1 MESVTPRSSSSE
13 ESPNWLDLPPEVT
26 AAILRKVG
34 VVDILNNVQLVC
46 TYWHT
51 ICKDPS
57 MWRSIDLVS
66 TAHLHDSFNIQK
78 LARYVVGRSRGQ
90 LVDISIGGYP
100 NDAFIYELAYVSS
113 CQLRRLRIVSC
124 CFTKDLLKQVA
135 SKFPTLEE
143 LEVQTTPLS
152 VAAVEAIG
160 RCCPRLKTF
169 KCNVFKYIHGQAYHD
184 DLVKM
189 VAKTMPKLN
198 HLELLRT
205 KITNAGL
212 KAILDGSPSLET
224 LGLCSSYLCNLQ
236 VDDLGEVYS
245 ARYKKIV
252 RYKEEP
258 VAVHRYE
265 HEHQWYR
272 HGDAP
277 FSDEDDD
284 WDYDDDDDDDDDDVV
299 EDNDDVD
306 DDWDYDDDDDD
317 DVVENNDDVDDD
329 EDDDVGEDDDDEDD
343 NVVDDDEDDDVV
355 NDDEDDDVVNDDED
369 DDVVDD
375 DTDVNVVDDDEDA
388 DVVDDE
394 DEDDDRDAVD
404 YDYDDDHDAVDDAE
418 DDDVV
423 DDDDAVDDAEDD
435 DVVDDDD
442 DDVVD
447 DDDDDAVDHDYDDD
461 HEAVD
466 HDYDDDHDAVDHD
479 YDDDHDAFGYDYDD
493 DHDAV
498 GVDYDYDDEGGTYEQ
513 S

>member
-212 KAILDGSPSLET
+212 KAILDGCPSLET

-284 WDYDDDDDDDDDDVV
+284 WDYDDDDDDDVV

-306 DDWDYDDDDDD
+306 DDWDYDDDDDDD

-355 NDDEDDDVVNDDED
+355 NDDEDDNVVDDDVVNDDED

-375 DTDVNVVDDDEDA
+375 DTDVDVVDDDEDA

-394 DEDDDRDAVD
+394 DEDADVVDDEDED
-404 YDYDDDHDAVDDAE
+404 DYDDDHDAVDDAE

-442 DDVVD
+442 DD
-447 DDDDDAVDHDYDDD
+447 AVDHDYDDD
-461 HEAVD
+461 QDAVD